1 MGRYLLSSIVVCF
14 LRFSLL
20 LSIKTVVQSLELN
33 DQKAIGGLAGSKKID
48 GTLFYIVLLKIND
61 MSPRTGRNI

>member
-1 MGRYLLSSIVVCF
+1 MSRYLLSSTVVCF

-33 DQKAIGGLAGSKKID
+33 DQKAIGGLAGEQENRWN
-48 GTLFYIVLLKIND
+48 LVLH
-61 MSPRTGRNI
+61 RTAQNQ